1 MKFSNF
7 EESIKVKLIH
17 FPFDLVCNCYKMGR
31 FATEHENF
39 NSPYG
44 SANYEEIDK
53 YVDELINGKTFPK
66 YMYNQRIDFEIQGI
80 SRIALAQL
88 TRDSAIFA
96 SESHGLRPLNM
107 QFVLP
112 RSITED
118 AEVMDKVI
126 QAQKLLEEAYI
137 IACKHEIPYPES
149 RYVGLHCQTISVCAS
164 YTIGD
169 FIRSCH
175 SRTNNSF
182 CDELNYIYRLM
193 YWSIKSR
200 IQDEYDGSQDEKL
213 YNFLFDEK
221 RCIDDSFYTR
231 TVVFNGDFDYIN
243 SQYNKPEHPA
253 ENDWRKS
260 GWLKDLVYIAHHMPY
275 LLTKKELAMYKNF
288 PLKKVMEYP
297 TTYDKNNPLAAVNRI
312 DFMPYYKEYKNEE

>member
-7 EESIKVKLIH
+7 EESIQVKLIS
-17 FPFDLVCNCYKMGR
+17 FPAELLINCYKMGR

-39 NSPYG
+39 NPEYG
-44 SANYEEIDK
+44 DSNIEDVECYR
-53 YVDELINGKTFPK
+53 DELIKGKTFPK
-66 YMYNQRIDFEIQGI
+66 YMYNQRIDFQIEGI

-112 RSITED
+112 RSITGD
-118 AEVMDKVI
+118 TEVMDKVI
-126 QAQKLLEEAYI
+126 EAQKLLEQAYI

-149 RYVGLHCQTISVCAS
+149 RYIGLHCQTISVCAS
-164 YTIGD
+164 YTISD
-169 FIRSCH
+169 FIRSCY

-182 CDELNYIYRLM
+182 CDELNYIYRKM
-193 YWSIKSR
+193 YHCIRVRVKE
-200 IQDEYDGSQDEKL
+200 DFEELEEEKL
-213 YNFLFDEK
+213 FDFLFDEK

-243 SQYNKPEHPA
+243 APYNKSERKA
-253 ENDWRKS
+253 QNDWRKS
-260 GWLKDLVYIAHHMPY
+260 GWLKDLVYIANHMPY

-288 PLKKVMEYP
+288 PLRKAMEYP
-297 TTYDKNNPLAAVNRI
+297 TTYDRNNPLAAVNRI
-312 DFMPYYKEYKNEE
+312 DSMDYYKEYENED